1 MTCAVDLKRVDQTLG
16 ERLERMVVAHH
27 RRRLRTLGW
36 LEALD
41 APPGGWA
48 SGEPAPRPD
57 NQLNVLVDGAEA
69 LPAVVRELENARSHV
84 WFAGWHFSP
93 ELELGGKALRELLAD
108 AAERV
113 EVRVLAWAGAPLPLF
128 HPSRSEVREGRDQL
142 VGGTRIRCAL
152 DQRERP
158 MHCHHEKLVIVDGRV
173 AFVGGIDLSLLAGIG
188 GTCPRTHRK
197 GSSAGT

>member
-1 MTCAVDLKRVDQTLG
+1 MTCAVDLKRVDETLG

-36 LEALD
+36 LEVLD
-41 APPGGWA
+41 APGGWA

-69 LPAVVRELENARSHV
+69 LPAIVREPENARSHV

-93 ELELGGKALRELLAD
+93 ELELGGKALPRALAE

-113 EVRVLAWAGAPLPLF
+113 EVRVLAWAGAPLPSST
-128 HPSRSEVREGRDQL
+128 PPGA
-142 VGGTRIRCAL
+142 RCA
-152 DQRERP
+152 RAA
-158 MHCHHEKLVIVDGRV
+158 I
-173 AFVGGIDLSLLAGIG
+173 S
-188 GTCPRTHRK
+188 
-197 GSSAGT
+197 SSAALGSAVPSTSASGRCTAITRSS